1 MTSLHDLTLRG
12 KLTAIILITC
22 SAAVLV
28 ACSIFALYDVTTF
41 QRSLADELE
50 TIAKITGS
58 NMTAALTFA
67 DSKSANE
74 ILSTV
79 GIQPHIEEACVYKAD
94 GTVLAEFR
102 RNGSKESFTPPAPRP
117 DESSIVSGHMLVFR
131 QISLDGEVIGSIYVK
146 SDLGELYARIGLIS
160 AIILI
165 AFLLSLVISFLI
177 ASRLQLLI
185 SEPIDQLTQAASQV
199 SMTKDYSL
207 RVAKG
212 SHDEIGFLMDR
223 FNEMLQQIQLRESAL
238 QHAHDGLELR
248 VRERTRELQEEV
260 AERTRTEQELAE
272 RKQFLNSL
280 IENIPLAIV
289 AVGYEG
295 DVQMC
300 NRAFEILFRYSQQA
314 ILGRQLS
321 ELVTS
326 ADTRPEH
333 EANRLILMSGQPVHS
348 VARRTRSD
356 GSVVD
361 VEFQSVPLRRIGKRT
376 GALLLYQDVTQ
387 RKLAEEAMR
396 RAREAAEA
404 ASQAKSEFLAN
415 MSHEIRTPMNGI
427 LGMTE
432 LTLETDLN
440 SEQREYLGMV
450 KTSADSL
457 LGLLNDILDFSK
469 IEAGK
474 LDLESVEFPLRQ
486 SLGETL
492 KTLGLRAHEKGLEL
506 AWRVGFDI
514 PERLVGDLGRLRQVV
529 VNLVG
534 NAVKFTER
542 GEVLLQ
548 AEKLQATS
556 ESVELHFSVRDTG
569 IGISKDKQGAIF
581 EPFTQADGSTTRL
594 YGGTGLGLGIATQL
608 VKLMNGK
615 IWVESESGQG
625 STFHFTCHF
634 GIAEPTPADLSST
647 GPELLRDRSVL
658 IVDDNRTNRIILVEM
673 LGQWGMRP
681 EAADG
686 AHAAMAVL
694 EKARLSGHPF
704 DLVITDLQMPGVDG
718 FGLVEQVRRIPDSR
732 PMRFLIISSSA
743 QRSDRIR
750 SRELQITSYLTKPVQ
765 PSELLDAVLT
775 ELSRLPLQQQQPS
788 SAPEQNAAK
797 GPCRKIL
804 LAEDNPVNRL
814 LAKRMLEKDGHTVV
828 IAENGRE
835 ALAAIEQE
843 GMDLV
848 LMGVQM
854 PVMDGLEAIRVIRA
868 KEKTAGGHLPIIA
881 LTAHAMTGDRERC
894 MAAGADDYLTKPI
907 RAPELLASMAR
918 LHCGENADP
927 PHLGLESHLGKVP
940 L

>member
-1 MTSLHDLTLRG
+1 VTSFGNLTLRG
-12 KLTAIILITC
+12 KLTAIILIAS

-28 ACSIFALYDVTTF
+28 ACIIFALYDVTTF
-41 QRSLADELE
+41 QRSLAGELE

-58 NMTAALTFA
+58 NMTAALTFG

-79 GIQPHIEEACVYKAD
+79 GIQPHIVEACVYKAD

-102 RNGSKESFTPPAPRP
+102 RDGSKAPFTPPAPRP
-117 DESSIVSGHMLVFR
+117 DQTSIVSGYMLAFR
-131 QISLDGEVIGSIYVK
+131 KVSLDGESVGSIYVK
-146 SDLGELYARIGLIS
+146 SDLGELYGRMGLIS
-160 AIILI
+160 AIILTV
-165 AFLLSLVISFLI
+165 FVLSLVTSFLI
-177 ASRLQLLI
+177 AARLQLLI
-185 SEPIDQLTQAASQV
+185 SEPIGQLAQTASEV

-260 AERTRTEQELAE
+260 VERTRTEQELAE

-289 AVGYEG
+289 AVGHDG

-300 NRAFEILFRYSQQA
+300 NPAFEALFRYAQQA
-314 ILGRQLS
+314 VLGRQLA

-326 ADTRPEH
+326 PDTRAEH
-333 EANRLILMSGQPVHS
+333 EANRLILMSGRSLHS
-348 VARRTRSD
+348 VTRRTRSD

-361 VEFQSVPLRRIGKRT
+361 VEFQSVPLKLKGERT
-376 GALLLYQDVTQ
+376 GALLLYQDITE

-457 LGLLNDILDFSK
+457 LALLNDILDFSK

-474 LDLESVEFPLRQ
+474 LDLESVDFPLRQ

-514 PERLVGDLGRLRQVV
+514 PERLVGDLGRLRQVL

-548 AEKLQATS
+548 VEKLKATS

-569 IGISKDKQGAIF
+569 IGIAKDKQETIF

-608 VKLMNGK
+608 VRLMNGK
-615 IWVESESGQG
+615 IWVESEPGRG
-625 STFHFTCHF
+625 STFHFTCRF
-634 GIAEPTPADLSST
+634 GIAEPTPADLSSI

-694 EKARLSGHPF
+694 EKARLNGRHF

-718 FGLVEQVRRIPDSR
+718 FGLVERVRGIPESHL
-732 PMRFLIISSSA
+732 MRFLIISSSA

-775 ELSRLPLQQQQPS
+775 ELSRLPLQQQDPS
-788 SAPEQNAAK
+788 SASEQKAAK
-797 GPCRKIL
+797 GPGRKIL

-814 LAKRMLEKDGHTVV
+814 LAKRMLEKEGHTVV
-828 IAENGRE
+828 VAENGRD
-835 ALAAIEQE
+835 ALAAIERE
-843 GMDLV
+843 GVDLV
-848 LMGVQM
+848 LMDIQM
-854 PVMDGLEAIRVIRA
+854 PVMDGLEAIRAIRA
-868 KEKTAGGHLPIIA
+868 KEKTAGGHLLIIA

-894 MAAGADDYLTKPI
+894 MVAGADDYLTKPV
-907 RAPELLASMAR
+907 RSPDLLASMGR
-918 LHCGENADP
+918 LNCGENSDRP
-927 PHLGLESHLGKVP
+927 SLDLENHLGKVA